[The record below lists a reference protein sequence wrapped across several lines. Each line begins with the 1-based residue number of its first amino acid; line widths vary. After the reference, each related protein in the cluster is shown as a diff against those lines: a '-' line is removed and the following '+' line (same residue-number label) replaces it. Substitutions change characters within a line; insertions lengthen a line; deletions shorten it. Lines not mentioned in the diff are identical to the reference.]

1 MPPNLSVLAEE
12 VQAAFFI
19 YGLLPDRIDSMGGT
33 YQGKDLSALG
43 TLYDIYEIE
52 EKQLVT
58 TFLMRIQQ
66 INVEQINA
74 DLSRRRKAERAKHG
88 GKE

>member
-1 MPPNLSVLAEE
+1 MPPNLSATAEE

-19 YGLLPDRIDSMGGT
+19 YSLLPDRIDSMGGS

-52 EKQLVT
+52 ERQLVT

-74 DLSRRRKAERAKHG
+74 DLERRRKAERAKHG
-88 GKE
+88 KK